1 MAKPE
6 LSNGYVKIANELEE
20 AFCKLKVSG
29 EEWQVIRAVIRMT
42 YGFHKKTADIK
53 PKKIRELTGIMPS
66 SVSRAKAS
74 LVERFVLFV
83 DEDGKIGIQKDYTRW
98 IGKNRAS
105 RKPNEEQP
113 TVLPKPKPAP
123 AKKKKKEPVRHRYGE
138 FKNVLLSDEEHA
150 HLVEK
155 YGEARVRTLIEEVGL
170 YEKTNKRGYKDFQGA
185 VITFARNEDK
195 KGSANPN
202 KPRPANNYT
211 RLEDVK

>member
-1 MAKPE
+1 LAKPE

-53 PKKIRELTGIMPS
+53 PKKIIELTEMLPP

-74 LVERFVLFV
+74 LIERLVLFE

-98 IGKNRAS
+98 IGKSRAS
-105 RKPNEEQP
+105 RKPVEVQP
-113 TVLPKPKPAP
+113 ALLPKPKPA
-123 AKKKKKEPVRHRYGE
+123 KEKKKKEVVRHRYGE
-138 FKNVLLSDEEHA
+138 FKNVLLSDEEYA
-150 HLVEK
+150 HLEEK
-155 YGEARVRTLIEEVGL
+155 YGEDRLKRLIEEVGL

-185 VITFARNEDK
+185 VITFANNEQKRGDK
-195 KGSANPN
+195 NPN
-202 KPRPANNYT
+202 KPREASKYT
-211 RLEDVK
+211 RLENVK